1 MTTTIANNDVS
12 SVLTNDNTSSTS
24 SFSSLNL
31 KTKKGI
37 SYILG
42 DSCSNE
48 NHILPINSITYSNL
62 TNQLFTGGRDGN
74 VKIWQPNYVPDKD
87 VDAENIVNTY
97 DSFPDCPDLDE
108 KILRLETSIT
118 SNPLNYNYKNISKDN
133 SFEIIENFNLH
144 FDWIND
150 LQLINNNKNLVTCS
164 NDLSIKILDL
174 FSLTNVKTAN
184 IHKLPNVHTDYIK
197 KISPFTHQQHSII
210 SGGLDGRIVIW
221 DLNQLKPLQLINNLQ
236 STSTSNITS
245 IYSLA
250 NNDSNIIST
259 GGPSNTINIF
269 DKRLNNPFLRNLIGH
284 QDNIRC
290 LLMNDSF
297 ILSGSSDTTIKL
309 WDLRTFKVYKN
320 FDIHD
325 SSVWSLTSDD
335 FKVFYSG
342 DKDGNIIKTD
352 LSKIFNK
359 TSSTQTNHTN
369 DDFFATSS
377 DEKLGVSTFV
387 AKSSSPILSICHEPI
402 QDTLFATNYESLNRY
417 VNPDTSQLSQY
428 QYLRQYLDNNN
439 NDKIFPDEND
449 VQSNPQTD
457 DLNSDFYDLISHLSI
472 ETNPNNVNDLQSTFS
487 HNIINNG
494 ETPPT
499 FDEDDE
505 ALDDLNKEEYIS
517 MFLNTNGGP
526 SNEFINAFKSEEE
539 EEAVNEYIDLT
550 PIEILLN
557 PIPSDQIT
565 LVPFNITPIEKYNLV
580 PKSIVAK
587 KMLNNRRKM
596 LVLYLNGDIKI
607 WDLITCK
614 VTETYPYSSDNSVL
628 LPAKDLENRIREL
641 DNLFHK
647 LQTKDTLNNWCEVEI
662 KSEKLL
668 VTIKESSYLNVEIY
682 YDELVSSYP
691 FLDINHS
698 DNSPRY
704 PKSRPTVTNDDRFY
718 LGVIMLNSLFRGY
731 ALYEENFDLQ
741 LREELKNKSTKL
753 NDKRR
758 LKFLGRKSSY
768 RKDTSSTQSSPATS
782 TNVSVMD
789 MSITEEDNDTSITT
803 SPEVL
808 EFIATSEDQYIQST
822 PDYGDTIM
830 KLLQM
835 NKKIYVDK
843 YLSSTKLVDT
853 ILRTHEITSSTT
865 TGTKDPDLRYYPI
878 IPYKYFPKDLVVRI
892 FEYSSELG
900 NYRDLCS
907 FQLNDIVAQ
916 PSPSLVQD
924 LRFIIP
930 KWMAFT
936 LLFNKHPI
944 KESPKLTFSLTE
956 IPYDSLSPDMKKRI
970 TKKKFKLPT
979 VEGGLK
985 LTSHGM
991 IRVVKIISYVLDKM
1005 DKKVKDEMVLE
1016 CNGIELSN
1024 EMTLQYIKTM
1034 IWKSSGDIV
1043 LNYRRKF

>member
-87 VDAENIVNTY
+87 VDAENIVNT
-97 DSFPDCPDLDE
+97 PDLDE

-174 FSLTNVKTAN
+174 FSLTN
-184 IHKLPNVHTDYIK
+184 KLPNVHTDYIK

-236 STSTSNITS
+236 ST
-245 IYSLA
+245 LA

-439 NDKIFPDEND
+439 NDD

-472 ETNPNNVNDLQSTFS
+472 ETNPNNVNDLQT
-487 HNIINNG
+487 
-494 ETPPT
+494 
-499 FDEDDE
+499 
-505 ALDDLNKEEYIS
+505 LDDLNKEEYIS

-741 LREELKNKSTKL
+741 LREELKK
-753 NDKRR
+753 
-758 LKFLGRKSSY
+758 
-768 RKDTSSTQSSPATS
+768 
-782 TNVSVMD
+782 
-789 MSITEEDNDTSITT
+789 DNDTSITT